1 MDLSRERVHRL
12 IDQLIDQLS
21 EQDLQEVWAVLINLY
36 YDLYL
41 LDAIQHAKRSLQPGD
56 TLTREEAM
64 RFLSLL

>member
-1 MDLSRERVHRL
+1 MKLSKERIHR
-12 IDQLIDQLS
+12 LIDQLS
-21 EQDLQEVWAVLINLY
+21 EQDLPEIWTVLTNLY

-64 RFLSLL
+64 RFLSLR